1 MAATGNKKVE
11 AELIYPR
18 RQTTITSAVELSG
31 RGLHTGK
38 DCHLRLKPAPADT
51 GVLFRRIDL
60 EGRPVISAAADNVHD
75 CRRSL
80 VLGRE
85 DKPLVRTVEHL
96 LSACAGLFL
105 DNLVVEMT
113 GPEIPACDGSAE
125 PLARMMA
132 ESGSRKLDAPLE
144 VLQLKEEIC
153 FQNGDVSL
161 TALPSEDKEV
171 SFSYQLDYGDRPPG
185 RERCSFNLTGDDYLE
200 ELAPARTYVLKC
212 EIAELKKAG
221 LARGGSRD
229 NAVIFGPE
237 GAEGRLRFPDE
248 ACRHKLLDLIGD
260 LFLAGPV
267 RAHFSAVKSGH
278 SSNQRLARVLV
289 GIRDSLK

>member
-1 MAATGNKKVE
+1 MAATGNTKAE

-38 DCHLRLKPAPADT
+38 NCHLQLKPAPADT
-51 GVLFRRIDL
+51 GVLFRRTDL
-60 EGRPVISAAADNVHD
+60 EGSPVISAAADNTLQT
-75 CRRSL
+75 RRSL
-80 VLGRE
+80 TLGRP

-96 LSACAGLFL
+96 LSACAGLCL
-105 DNLVVEMT
+105 DNLIVEMT
-113 GPEIPACDGSAE
+113 GPEVPACDGSAE
-125 PLARMMA
+125 PLARLMA

-161 TALPSEDKEV
+161 SALPSEDKGL

-185 RERCSFNLTGDDYLE
+185 RDSCTFRPAGDDYLG

-221 LARGGSRD
+221 LARGGSRE

-237 GAEGRLRFPDE
+237 GAEGNLRFPDE

-278 SSNQRLARVLV
+278 SSNQKLARVLA
-289 GIRDSLK
+289 GIRESLK